1 MKRSNLFTFFA
12 VMAVFVAAVILLP
25 SASRADEITYA
36 NTLYLQD
43 GGTGTGESADD
54 PAGDLVG
61 LLTGVSGNT
70 HIILTGDYTTT
81 AGTDGANNTR
91 LDTATYGVRFTNA
104 LKITASNGAKLIMN
118 SHIVQGGPLEID
130 DLTLQCNGG
139 YQFKCQCNPFVAG
152 ENITSVFGEGASVY
166 PTIVGTTN
174 PTLTNKTTSITVKS
188 GDWDKIRGGSSNT
201 SAKSTGGTVIS
212 VSVSG
217 GTFHGYVALGSR
229 GNMTSAS
236 INADIS
242 GGEFLKGIYLIVN
255 ESESLTNGYTADYNA
270 ELTIS
275 GGIFHGVIAPSH
287 NSTNTLTGSWH
298 VTVTD
303 GDFTCLTD
311 ILGAEIFNG
320 TMTSGIKVREGLLEK
335 KPAALTQTF
344 TNPIMS
350 GADPFLFMKD
360 GFYYLVKT
368 ASKNLVLYKAAS
380 LAELQNVTGQ
390 YVFTLTDGNNLWS
403 PEIHY
408 FSASEVGAANEGWY
422 CFIGYTAD
430 STEGETSSSR
440 QRQYVLKCLDENDN
454 LFGQWGDPVTGA
466 AQPRQI
472 VNPDDPDFNVN
483 EFCAGSSKL
492 VLNGTAYM
500 TYVTELNR
508 SVQEKNDDIRDDFHQ
523 EIMITALDNPWTYRG
538 TPVSICVPDQEWE
551 QYGHQIAQ
559 NSDGEWMMFPAVVEG
574 ASPVY
579 YTDSNGQE
587 GCYLMYTGSGYWTQ
601 WYALGYL
608 KCLDTSD
615 PLNAANWQKMTYD
628 PILQKDYSKND
639 INSCG
644 HGSYLK
650 VGDSYWVSYHA
661 RLTHTAQHN
670 VFTGENDTRYAFFE
684 PIYVDENGVSIGDRD
699 GHPANLSKSYRVKT
713 AAVALSEKINGFDSI
728 EEMTNSVV
736 YLNGADGDDGNS
748 GFTPENP
755 LRTLDA
761 ALSLMKQYGGGTLVV
776 CGPVAAKGSSYV
788 LADVGGGLTVTSEYG
803 GADYRETNGACFCIN
818 GALVMSNDLRLR
830 GIDLVADGPTVI
842 YGCYND
848 FTVEDCVLYANAG
861 TADAPVRGTAADGSS
876 DPLLTFVCGARSQS
890 VRNVEGFDILDDDLD
905 GDDTDGNYWYGHAT
919 VDQTVALGSL
929 SWRRIAV
936 GSKAV
941 GTGIYTSA
949 ELCPTDKGSVTIVI
963 GDGAS
968 AEAVDTVSAEIDTS
982 VELPAILQN
991 KTAYRSENAL
1001 DPQAET
1007 TVFIAEDRLP
1017 EKNTIVTFRNALKL
1031 NCAYMQ
1037 IGESL
1042 TMSFG
1047 VKKELF
1053 TEAGYSEP
1061 SVRFTFT
1068 EREETVTAYSVTDEN
1083 YVFDFRG
1090 VCPQQMGDTIE
1101 IELRAL
1107 YQGEE
1112 IVYTTSYSAGQYL
1125 YGLLGLFAPE
1135 NDTSVYAEKLRT
1147 LAADLLLYGTASQ
1160 NYVSYRTDSPV
1171 SAGMTETQLGWAT
1184 SAAPE
1189 YTDVRNARYETIP
1202 EPSATWKSIT
1212 LNLNNNLNYKIK
1224 LASDEDVST
1233 LKLAVYKGS
1242 VKKAEISGAD
1252 FRKDGAYYS
1261 VTVPGILLSEIR
1273 DTFLFTVYKGDE
1285 IVSNTLSYS
1294 VTSYAYSKR
1303 NTEDGKL
1310 ADIVEKIVK
1319 CGDSALAFKA
1329 VQ

>member
-1 MKRSNLFTFFA
+1 MVFTVIAAFA
-12 VMAVFVAAVILLP
+12 AVVILLP
-25 SASRADEITYA
+25 SVSRADETDYP

-43 GGTGTGESADD
+43 GGTGSGESADD

-61 LLTGVSGNT
+61 LLTGVTGNT
-70 HIILTGDYTTT
+70 HIILTGDYTTA
-81 AGTDGANNTR
+81 AGSDGANNTR
-91 LDTATYGVRFTNA
+91 LDTATYGVRFTDA
-104 LKITASNGAKLIMN
+104 LKITATNGARLIMN
-118 SHIVQGGPLEID
+118 SHIVLGGPLEID

-139 YQFKCQCNPFVAG
+139 YQFKCQCNPFAAG
-152 ENITSVFGEGASVY
+152 ENITSVPGEGASVY

-229 GNMTSAS
+229 GNMTSVS
-236 INADIS
+236 VNADIS
-242 GGEFLKGIYLIVN
+242 GGEFLKGLYLIVN
-255 ESESLTNGYTADYNA
+255 ENETLTNGYTADYNA
-270 ELTIS
+270 ELTIR

-320 TMTSGIKVREGLLEK
+320 TMASEIRIREGLPEQ

-380 LAELQNVTGQ
+380 LAELQTVTGQ

-408 FSASEVGAANEGWY
+408 FSASEVGAEDAGWY

-523 EIMITALDNPWTYRG
+523 EIMITALENPWTYRG

-559 NSDGEWMMFPAVVEG
+559 NANGEWMMFPAVVEG

-587 GCYLMYTGSGYWTQ
+587 ECYLMYTGSGYWTQ

-684 PIYVDENGVSIGDRD
+684 PIYVDERGVSIGDRD
-699 GHPANLSKSYRVKT
+699 GHPANLSRSYQVKT
-713 AAVALSEKINGFDSI
+713 AAVALSKKINGFDSV
-728 EEMTNSVV
+728 EEITNSVV
-736 YLNGADGDDGNS
+736 YLDGAGGDDTNS
-748 GFTPENP
+748 GFAPESP
-755 LRTLDA
+755 LCTLDA
-761 ALSLMKQYGGGTLVV
+761 ALDLMRQYGGGILVV
-776 CGPVAAKGSSYV
+776 CGPTAVNGDSYV
-788 LADVGGGLTVTSEYG
+788 LPDIGGRLTVTSEYG
-803 GADYRETNGACFCIN
+803 GEDYRETNGACFCIN
-818 GALVMSNDLRLR
+818 GALVMSNDLRLDK
-830 GIDLVADGPTVI
+830 IDLVADGPTVI

-861 TADAPVRGTAADGSS
+861 TADAPVRGTAVDGGS

-905 GDDTDGNYWYGHAT
+905 GDDTDGNYWYGHAA
-919 VDQTVALGSL
+919 VDQTVDLGSL

-941 GTGIYTSA
+941 GEGIYTSA
-949 ELCPTDKGSVTIVI
+949 ELCSTDTGSVTIVI

-968 AEAVDTVSAEIDTS
+968 VESIDTVSANLDAGI
-982 VELPAILQN
+982 ELPALLQN

-1007 TVFIAEDRLP
+1007 TVFIAEELLP
-1017 EKNTIVTFRNALKL
+1017 EKDNIVIFRDPLKL
-1031 NCAYMQ
+1031 DCAYMQ

-1042 TMSFG
+1042 TMSFS

-1053 TEAGYSEP
+1053 TEAGYSSP
-1061 SVRFTFT
+1061 LIRFTFNG
-1068 EREETVTAYSVTDEN
+1068 RDETVAAYTEKDLG
-1083 YVFDFRG
+1083 YIFDFRG
-1090 VCPQQMGDTIE
+1090 VCPQQMGDIIG
-1101 IELRAL
+1101 IELHAI

-1112 IVYTTSYSAGQYL
+1112 IVYTTSYSAGKYL
-1125 YGLLGLFAPE
+1125 YALLGQYAPE
-1135 NDTSVYAEKLRT
+1135 NDTTVYAEKLRT

-1160 NYVSYRTDSPV
+1160 NYMGYRTESPV
-1171 SAGMTETQLGWAT
+1171 SARMTETQLGWAT
-1184 SAAPE
+1184 QAAPE
-1189 YTDVRNARYETIP
+1189 YTDVRNAKYAAISA
-1202 EPSATWKSIT
+1202 PSVSWKSIT
-1212 LNLNNNLNYKIK
+1212 LRLDNNLNYKIR
-1224 LASDEDVST
+1224 LSSDEDVST
-1233 LKLAVYKGS
+1233 LRLAVDRGS
-1242 VKKAEISGAD
+1242 VRKTEIRGSD
-1252 FRKDGAYYS
+1252 FVDEGGYYTA
-1261 VTVPGILLSEIR
+1261 VIPGISLSEIR
-1273 DTFLFTVYKGDE
+1273 DTFLFTVYSGDE
-1285 IVSNTLSYS
+1285 AVSNTLSYS

-1329 VQ
+1329 AQ